1 MAKSGEKDSRSK
13 ATFFIAAKQ
22 QIYLFDKFI
31 KKPNDELFRR
41 IERSAVSLCH
51 GTANPI
57 QFITNYSQWFV
68 MSFKTL
74 TKRPQNDKFKFNS
87 CF

>member
-1 MAKSGEKDSRSK
+1 MMNCLGGSKDPPFCSK
-13 ATFFIAAKQ
+13 
-22 QIYLFDKFI
+22 Y
-31 KKPNDELFRR
+31 
-41 IERSAVSLCH
+41 

-68 MSFKTL
+68 MSFKTYL
-74 TKRPQNDKFKFNS
+74 RESQNDKLKLNS

>member
-1 MAKSGEKDSRSK
+1 MLNAS
-13 ATFFIAAKQ
+13 FFIATKQ
-22 QIYLFDKFI
+22 LFYLFHKFM

-74 TKRPQNDKFKFNS
+74 TKRPQNDKFKLNP

>member
-1 MAKSGEKDSRSK
+1 MTKSGKKDSRSK
-13 ATFFIAAKQ
+13 AIFFISAKQ

-31 KKPNDELFRR
+31 KKSNDELFRR

-74 TKRPQNDKFKFNS
+74 IRESQNDKFKLNP